1 MIKFTLKCDS
11 GHHFESWFQ
20 SAAAYDRLITAGAVT
35 CMDCGSPKVDKALM
49 APAVASGRAAA
60 TPQDAAPP
68 IATPASDRDEALQA
82 LRKAVEEKSDYVG
95 LKFASEA
102 RAMHDGERPH
112 RPIYGEARPDE
123 ARALIEDGVPV
134 APLPFV
140 PKRHT
145 H

>member
-1 MIKFTLKCDS
+1 MIKFTLKCDA
-11 GHHFESWFQ
+11 GHHFESWFK
-20 SAAAYDRLITAGAVT
+20 SASAYDRLVKAGAVS
-35 CMDCGSPKVDKALM
+35 CAECGSPNVDKALM
-49 APAVASGRAAA
+49 APAVAPGRAAA
-60 TPQDAAPP
+60 PQNAPP
-68 IATPASDRDEALQA
+68 APQNDRAKALQA
-82 LRKAVEEKSDYVG
+82 LKKAVEDKSDYVG

-102 RAMHDGERPH
+102 RAMHDGAKPH

>member
-1 MIKFTLKCDS
+1 MIKFTLRCDS

-20 SAAAYDRLITAGAVT
+20 SAAAYDRLSEAGAVT
-35 CMDCGSPKVDKALM
+35 CVACGNPKVDKALM
-49 APAVASGRAAA
+49 APAVTSGRAAA
-60 TPQDAAPP
+60 PPQADVPPTAA
-68 IATPASDRDEALQA
+68 PASDREQALKA